1 MADAITLNDIAV
13 TLDDI
18 AGAIT
23 GLGTMMG
30 RQLEDL
36 RQEVSKEFAAMRLEM
51 NAEFQSVRQE
61 IRDARLALIDVKH
74 CLSKVEALRNDIKE
88 IYDRIAKLEQWFE
101 QADPQEYPAI
111 RRELREIQAWARQ
124 ISTAA
129 GLPAPK
135 F

>member
-36 RQEVSKEFAAMRLEM
+36 RQEMSKEFAAVRLEM

-61 IRDARLALIDVKH
+61 IRDARLALIEVTNPFH
-74 CLSKVEALRNDIKE
+74 
-88 IYDRIAKLEQWFE
+88 
-101 QADPQEYPAI
+101 
-111 RRELREIQAWARQ
+111 
-124 ISTAA
+124 IS
-129 GLPAPK
+129 PS
-135 F
+135 